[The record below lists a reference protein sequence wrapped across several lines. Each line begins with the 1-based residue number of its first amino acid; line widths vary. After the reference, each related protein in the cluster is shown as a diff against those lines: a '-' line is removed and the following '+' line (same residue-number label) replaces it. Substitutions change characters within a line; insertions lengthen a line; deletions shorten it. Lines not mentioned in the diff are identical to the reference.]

1 MRPIL
6 PILLLAAAPANAE
19 VLDLKEGDVY
29 CVAYDEKTETCASV
43 LTLKDLGNGNYFSIE
58 LGGFALGE
66 TRLDMVVAMAST
78 VIDGQICT
86 NPDGVEISISSKKSK
101 LAEGWQNLMQHQYN
115 TMVGEGFCFE
125 YKKCDDQWLA
135 AVFVGGKERGELS
148 AVFRVF
154 EADDPRSKTVQP
166 RYLNELELTEMAK
179 QSDRCIP
186 TDI

>member
-1 MRPIL
+1 
-6 PILLLAAAPANAE
+6 
-19 VLDLKEGDVY
+19 LKEGDVY

-86 NPDGVEISISSKKSK
+86 NPDGVEISISSKESK

-125 YKKCDDQWLA
+125 YKKC
-135 AVFVGGKERGELS
+135 KERGELS

-166 RYLNELELTEMAK
+166 RYLNELELTEMSK

-186 TDI
+186 TDV